1 MKKVLMVTTIGGF
14 LPQFEWNDVKLL
26 RNMGCSIDYASDFKN
41 PIYRFDKDELE
52 SEGIKLHQI
61 DIKKSPFRVVC
72 NVRAVMELKA
82 IIDREKITLIHCH
95 NPMGGVTARIAAGL
109 SRRKPYVIYTAHG
122 LHFYK
127 GAPLK
132 NWLLYYPAERM
143 LARLTDRIV
152 TINEE
157 DRIRA
162 LTLPLKHKGAVH
174 RIHGV
179 GVDRERFRP
188 KPEIR
193 EAMRKSLDIPEDAF
207 HIVTAAELNDN
218 KNQACVIRAIGLIK
232 RNSPELGNRIFYS
245 LCGRGDKERDLK
257 ELIHSEGL
265 DGQVR
270 LLGYRNDM
278 EDVLQSADCFA
289 FPSKRE
295 GLGIAAVEALLCG
308 VPLIVSDNRG
318 TREYAANKTNA
329 LVCRSNSPESFA
341 RAISRLASDK
351 TLRNRYADRC
361 RESALPFTTEEVE
374 KTMINVY
381 ESAFEDIRAGRNGG
395 RKAVK
400 I

>member
-1 MKKVLMVTTIGGF
+1 MV
-14 LPQFEWNDVKLL
+14 N
-26 RNMGCSIDYASDFKN
+26 
-41 PIYRFDKDELE
+41 
-52 SEGIKLHQI
+52 
-61 DIKKSPFRVVC
+61 
-72 NVRAVMELKA
+72 KA
-82 IIDREKITLIHCH
+82 TK
-95 NPMGGVTARIAAGL
+95 
-109 SRRKPYVIYTAHG
+109 
-122 LHFYK
+122 
-127 GAPLK
+127 
-132 NWLLYYPAERM
+132 
-143 LARLTDRIV
+143 
-152 TINEE
+152 
-157 DRIRA
+157 
-162 LTLPLKHKGAVH
+162 
-174 RIHGV
+174 
-179 GVDRERFRP
+179 
-188 KPEIR
+188 EIR

-232 RNSPELGNRIFYS
+232 KNYPEFGNRICYS

-318 TREYAANKTNA
+318 TREYAKNKSNA
-329 LVCRSNSPESFA
+329 LVCKNNAPESFA

-395 RKAVK
+395 RQAVK